1 MGAVTISPP
10 TKRPCD
16 TLTQA
21 QFTHGPP
28 LGPANKQFV
37 VAWGG
42 PAVDGTS
49 LLHGPLRVDRN
60 AETEKKANRW
70 AKCGWMQRQ
79 GTIDVILCT
88 LCIGWK
94 TTIMYIFVYNCTQ

>member
-28 LGPANKQFV
+28 LGSANKQFV

-49 LLHGPLRVDRN
+49 LLHGKLQVSGN
-60 AETEKKANRW
+60 AETEKKKNGWVERGW
-70 AKCGWMQRQ
+70 VERGWMQHQ
-79 GTIDVILCT
+79 GTVDVILCT
-88 LCIGWK
+88 LYTGWQI
-94 TTIMYIFVYNCTQ
+94 TFM